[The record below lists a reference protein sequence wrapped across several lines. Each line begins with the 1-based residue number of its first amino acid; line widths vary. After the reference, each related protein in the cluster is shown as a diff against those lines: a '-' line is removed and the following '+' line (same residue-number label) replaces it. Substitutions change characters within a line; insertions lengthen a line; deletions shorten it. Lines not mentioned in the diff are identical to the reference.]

1 MAPLPHFQP
10 PKPSLTG
17 ESSHCINA
25 SLSLCFDAMRTT
37 ISLDDDVAALL
48 RRLRERSGKSLR
60 ELVNAALR
68 EGLPRL
74 FQGREEHHRFVV
86 RSLEV
91 GRCLLPAV
99 DDVAETLA
107 AAEGEDFR

>member
-1 MAPLPHFQP
+1 MDA
-10 PKPSLTG
+10 
-17 ESSHCINA
+17 SSRMGRF
-25 SLSLCFDAMRTT
+25 LSRTT
-37 ISLDDDVAALL
+37 GS
-48 RRLRERSGKSLR
+48 RLRERSGKSLR